1 MHYVII
7 VCRLMCYAIAETRVR
22 TVRAGMQGGTL
33 ITVEQIRDALSGVM
47 DPELGRSIVD
57 LGMVRDIVIEGQ
69 RVSFTFALTTLACP
83 LQDSMIASA
92 KAAIAELDGNLQV
105 VIRRVEMTQEEKQQ
119 LLGQQSSG
127 EQEKPVAERMN
138 DIKHIVAVMSGKGGV
153 GKSSVAAQLAVALR
167 RQGKRVGVLDADIT
181 GPSIPRMFGLSKQPM
196 MGPLGI
202 VPPETKTGIKVMSIN
217 LLLQSEDQAV
227 IWRGPLIAGAIRQFW
242 SEVFWRDLDYLIID
256 LPPGTSDASLT
267 VMQSI
272 PVNGVLMVTS
282 PQDLAGMV
290 VRKAAHMVMQ
300 LNIPILGLVENMSH
314 VLCPKCG
321 ERIDVFGRS
330 QALETAIEIGVSL
343 LGRLPIDPDFSSL
356 CDAGQVE
363 DYPARAFADI
373 IEQIVALMP
382 QTKAK
387 PIFA

>member
-1 MHYVII
+1 M
-7 VCRLMCYAIAETRVR
+7 
-22 TVRAGMQGGTL
+22 
-33 ITVEQIRDALSGVM
+33 ITVEQIQDALNQVM
-47 DPELGRSIVD
+47 DPELGRSIID
-57 LGMVRDIVIEGQ
+57 LGMVRDIVVKGQ
-69 RVSFTFALTTLACP
+69 QVSFTFALTTLACP
-83 LQDSMIASA
+83 LQDNMVADA
-92 KAAIAELDGNLQV
+92 KAAIARLDENLQV
-105 VIRRVEMTQEEKQQ
+105 QIRRVEMTQEEKQH
-119 LLGQQSSG
+119 LLGQPAN
-127 EQEKPVAERMN
+127 EQEKPIAERMN
-138 DIKHIVAVMSGKGGV
+138 DIKHVVAVMSGKGGV

-167 RQGKRVGVLDADIT
+167 RRGERVGVLDADIT
-181 GPSIPRMFGLSKQPM
+181 GPSIPKMFGLKKQPM
-196 MGPLGI
+196 MSPLGI

-272 PVNGVLMVTS
+272 PVSGVLMVTS

-290 VRKAAHMVMQ
+290 VRKAAQMAMQ
-300 LNIPILGLVENMSH
+300 LNIPILGLVENMSY

-330 QALETAIEIGVSL
+330 KALETAIEIGVPL
-343 LGRLPIDPDFSSL
+343 FGRLPIDPDFSGL

-363 DYPARAFADI
+363 DYPAQAFVDI
-373 IEQIVALMP
+373 VEQIVAAMP
-382 QTKAK
+382 KTKTK
-387 PIFA
+387 PVFE